1 MLRVADTL
9 TQSYAALRSHRMR
22 VALTVLGLTMG
33 VATVI
38 TVMTIV
44 QGANTYVE
52 TKIANLGSNVFQ
64 VARTPFAATDFELV
78 TKALRYKH
86 IEPDDLTAVTEH
98 CANCTQVGATANFTG
113 RAQFEGRELSDVSII
128 GESANMGNIDTR
140 TIEQGRFLSE
150 IEDQHAAHVC
160 LLGAKLV
167 EEMFPGRNPIGSVI
181 RLAQREFTVIG
192 TYEKIGSILGQEQDN
207 FAVIPLSVFLRM
219 RGVHSSLTLN
229 VLVNDGGEAKFN
241 DAQDEVKLLMRAR
254 RHVAAG
260 QPDDFFIGTKDS
272 YIELWK
278 SISTAFFAVF
288 IMVSAISAVVGGI
301 VIMNVMLVSV
311 TERTKEIGV
320 RRAVGASQ
328 RDIRRQFLAESV
340 MQCIVGGFV
349 GVGGGFLCAVALRSF
364 TDFPAAVQGW
374 VAVLGVGLSCG
385 IGLFFGIYP
394 AMQAAKLD
402 PVEALRKN

>member
-1 MLRVADTL
+1 MLLASDTIS
-9 TQSYAALRSHRMR
+9 QSFAALRAHRMR
-22 VALTVLGLTMG
+22 AALTIIGLTMG
-33 VATVI
+33 VATII

-52 TKIANLGSNVFQ
+52 QKIANLGSNVFQ

-78 TKALRYKH
+78 TKSLRYKH
-86 IEPDDLTAVTEH
+86 IEPADLTAVTEQ
-98 CANCTQVGATANFTG
+98 CQNCTQVGATGNFTG
-113 RAQFEGRELSDVSII
+113 RGQFEGRELSDVNVI

-150 IEDQHAAHVC
+150 IEEQHVTPVC

-167 EEMFPGRNPIGSVI
+167 EELFPGRNPIGSVV

-207 FAVIPLSVFLRM
+207 YAVIPLSVFLRM
-219 RGVHSSLTLN
+219 RGAHSSLTLN
-229 VLVNDGGEAKFN
+229 ILVSNGGETKFEN
-241 DAQDEVKLLMRAR
+241 AQDEVKLIMRTR
-254 RHVAAG
+254 RHVIPGAA
-260 QPDDFFIGTKDS
+260 DDFFIGTKDS
-272 YIELWK
+272 YINLWK
-278 SISTAFFAVF
+278 NISTAFFAVF

-320 RRAVGASQ
+320 RRAIGASQ
-328 RDIRRQFLAESV
+328 ADIRRQFLTESM
-340 MQCIVGGFV
+340 MQCIVGGII
-349 GVGGGFLCAVALRSF
+349 GVGAGFVFALLLRTF

-374 VAVLGVGLSCG
+374 VAVLGVALSCG

-394 AMQAAKLD
+394 AMRAARLD
-402 PVEALRKN
+402 PVEALRRN

>member
-1 MLRVADTL
+1 MLDLRDTL
-9 TQSYAALRSHRMR
+9 TQSYAALGAHKMR

-38 TVMTIV
+38 TVMTLV

-52 TKIANLGSNVFQ
+52 QKIANLGSNVFQ

-86 IEPDDLTAVTEH
+86 IEPEDLAAVAEQ
-98 CANCTQVGATANFTG
+98 CVNCTQVGATASFTA
-113 RAQFEGRELSDVSII
+113 RAQSEGRELSDVNII

-140 TIEQGRFLSE
+140 TIEQGRFINE
-150 IEDQHAAHVC
+150 IEDQHATHVC

-167 EEMFPGRNPIGSVI
+167 DELFPGRNPVGSVV

-192 TYEKIGSILGQEQDN
+192 TYEKIGSVLGQEQDN
-207 FAVIPLSVFLRM
+207 FAVIPLSVLLRI
-219 RGVHSSLTLN
+219 RGSHSSLTLN
-229 VLVNDGGEAKFN
+229 ILVDGGGETKFEN
-241 DAQDEVKLLMRAR
+241 AQDEVKLLMRAR
-254 RHVAAG
+254 RHVRAG
-260 QPDDFFIGTKDS
+260 EPDNFFIGTKDS
-272 YIELWK
+272 YISLWK

-311 TERTKEIGV
+311 TERTAEIGV

-328 RDIRRQFLAESV
+328 RDIRRQFLTESV

-349 GVGGGFLCAVALRSF
+349 GVAGGFFCALALRTF
-364 TDFPAAVQGW
+364 TDFPASVQLW
-374 VAVLGVGLSCG
+374 VAVLGVSLSCG

-394 AMQAAKLD
+394 AIRAARLD

>member
-1 MLRVADTL
+1 MLDLRDTL
-9 TQSYAALRSHRMR
+9 TQSYAALGAHKMR

-38 TVMTIV
+38 TVMTLV

-52 TKIANLGSNVFQ
+52 QKIANLGSNVFQ

-86 IEPDDLTAVTEH
+86 IEPEDLAAVAEQ
-98 CANCTQVGATANFTG
+98 CVNCTQVGATASFTA
-113 RAQFEGRELSDVSII
+113 RAQSECRELSDVNII

-140 TIEQGRFLSE
+140 TIEQGRFINE
-150 IEDQHAAHVC
+150 IEDQHATHVC

-167 EEMFPGRNPIGSVI
+167 DELFPGRNPVGSVV

-192 TYEKIGSILGQEQDN
+192 TYEKIGSVLGQEQDN
-207 FAVIPLSVFLRM
+207 FAVIPLSVLLRI
-219 RGVHSSLTLN
+219 RGSHSSLTLN
-229 VLVNDGGEAKFN
+229 ILVDGGGETKFEN
-241 DAQDEVKLLMRAR
+241 AQDEVKLLMRAR
-254 RHVAAG
+254 RHVRAG
-260 QPDDFFIGTKDS
+260 EPDNFFIGTKDS
-272 YIELWK
+272 YISLWK

-311 TERTKEIGV
+311 TERTAEIGV

-328 RDIRRQFLAESV
+328 RDIRRQFLTESV

-349 GVGGGFLCAVALRSF
+349 GVAGGFFCALALRTF
-364 TDFPAAVQGW
+364 TDFPASVQLW
-374 VAVLGVGLSCG
+374 VAVLGVSLSCG

-394 AMQAAKLD
+394 AIRAARLD